1 MILDQSCQ
9 VTTRTL
15 RDLRLIHE
23 NVVDV
28 FYLSALNLSQFELAM
43 TSA

>member
-1 MILDQSCQ
+1 MILDKSYQ

-15 RDLRLIHE
+15 RDLRFIHG

-28 FYLSALNLSQFELAM
+28 SALNLSQFELDM